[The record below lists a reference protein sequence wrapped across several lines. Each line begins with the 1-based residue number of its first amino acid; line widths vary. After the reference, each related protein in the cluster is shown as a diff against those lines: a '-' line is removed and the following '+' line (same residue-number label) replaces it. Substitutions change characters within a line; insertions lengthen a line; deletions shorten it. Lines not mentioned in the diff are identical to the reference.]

1 MFSTIPLTWFVVM
14 AEKVE
19 PVTRDEGRYLTLT
32 GRGTLTRATRVSLTL
47 EPRKKWG
54 IQAQTRGRL
63 PPRHK
68 AWLSAKGA

>member
-47 EPRKKWG
+47 EPRKKWAFKLKPG
-54 IQAQTRGRL
+54 ADCLRGTRHG
-63 PPRHK
+63 
-68 AWLSAKGA
+68 